1 MLEKS
6 VDKLVGEV
14 LAGKLEKL
22 SEQIDS
28 HANEFSLLNESVA
41 DPDSK
46 WTAENH
52 DIRTTM
58 QQHRKDV
65 ADVRAHLSKVED
77 SIPDVAEAKP
87 NPKPA
92 IDESQA
98 WLVGLMDQRL
108 LGPTASCA

>member
-41 DPDSK
+41 DLDSK
-46 WTAENH
+46 
-52 DIRTTM
+52 
-58 QQHRKDV
+58 
-65 ADVRAHLSKVED
+65 
-77 SIPDVAEAKP
+77 
-87 NPKPA
+87 
-92 IDESQA
+92 
-98 WLVGLMDQRL
+98 
-108 LGPTASCA
+108 